1 MSYYVVALE
10 HGDPLLKRH
19 QFTEIGS
26 RLVNESMER
35 IREEI
40 RRTGDS
46 AFTKDLKP
54 VKTYTFGEVMPGYE
68 QSVPEWAKAYLP
80 TEEYKKFGKVYF
92 LNELALKM
100 YREGSVAF
108 EIYRVIADEE
118 LPKGCCPGITAPYWP
133 KENQAGFPTTHRT
146 NACS

>member
-19 QFTEIGS
+19 QFNEIGS
-26 RLVNESMER
+26 QLVNESMER
-35 IREEI
+35 IAEEI

-46 AFTKDLKP
+46 AFTKNLKK
-54 VKTYTFGEVMPGYE
+54 VETYTFGEVMPGYE
-68 QSVPEWAKAYLP
+68 ERVPEWAKAYLP
-80 TEEYKKFGKVYF
+80 TEEYKEFGKVYF

-100 YREGSVAF
+100 YREGGVAF
-108 EIYRVIADEE
+108 EIDRVIADEE
-118 LPKGCCPGITAPYWP
+118 LPKECCRGIRAPYWP
-133 KENQAGFPTTHRT
+133 KENQAAFPTTQRT

>member
-19 QFTEIGS
+19 QFNEMGFQ
-26 RLVNESMER
+26 LVNESMER
-35 IREEI
+35 IAEEI

-46 AFTKDLKP
+46 AFTKNLKQ
-54 VKTYTFGEVMPGYE
+54 VKTYSFGEVMPGYE
-68 QSVPEWAKAYLP
+68 ERVPEWAKAYLP

-100 YREGSVAF
+100 YREGGVTF
-108 EIYRVIADEE
+108 EINRVIADEE
-118 LPKGCCPGITAPYWP
+118 
-133 KENQAGFPTTHRT
+133 
-146 NACS
+146 